1 MALKRRRRFVRPTP
15 PTAAQLTYL
24 RALREVVGY
33 AQELVKARL
42 VPRLETLKPA
52 QVERVFDS
60 IDGAFWGWYTTER
73 VRRIVGKEALQ
84 VNAHNRAQLARQLE
98 IDPSQVDV
106 RRRTTVARIRGD
118 AEELT
123 AGGALRQTI
132 QQFTAENVALIKTL
146 PAQALAEVQQSVLQG
161 MAKGLRHEEIASQ
174 IAERFVVARSRAAL
188 IARDQVNKFNGNLN
202 RVRQQ
207 NLGVEKFIWHTA
219 GDERVRDRH
228 ADFNLKVY
236 TWAEGTGE
244 GDDPAVG
251 AFPGQAIQCR
261 CFAEPVIDLEEDDLE
276 EAEPPEDLDEPD

>member
-1 MALKRRRRFVRPTP
+1 MRQEPSLRTPRSGRLRRFVRPAP
-15 PTAAQLTYL
+15 PTNAQVSYL

-33 AQELVKARL
+33 ARELVNTRL
-42 VPRLETLKPA
+42 VSRLESLKPA

-60 IDGAFWGWYTTER
+60 IDAAFWRWYTTER
-73 VRRIVGKEALQ
+73 IRRIVEKEAMQ
-84 VNAHNRAQLARQLE
+84 VSGHNRTQVARQLG

-118 AEELT
+118 AEALT
-123 AGGALRQTI
+123 PGGALRQTI

-146 PAQALAEVQQSVLQG
+146 PTQYLSEVQQRVLQG
-161 MAKGLRHEEIASQ
+161 MAKGLRHEEIADE
-174 IAERFVVARSRAAL
+174 IVERFAVARSRAAL

-202 RVRQQ
+202 KVRQE
-207 NLGVEKFIWHTA
+207 NLGVTSFIWHTA

-228 ADFNLKVY
+228 ADFNLKTY

-251 AFPGQAIQCR
+251 DFPGQAIQCR
-261 CFAEPVIDLEEDDLE
+261 CFAEPVIDLEGDDYTSTE
-276 EAEPPEDLDEPD
+276 